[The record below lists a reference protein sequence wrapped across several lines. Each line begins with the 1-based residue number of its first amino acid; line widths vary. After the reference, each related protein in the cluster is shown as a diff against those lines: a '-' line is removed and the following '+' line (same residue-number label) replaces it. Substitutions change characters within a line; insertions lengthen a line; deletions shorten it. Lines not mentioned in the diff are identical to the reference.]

1 MNEVKAAKIEE
12 RKCPECGSRTVR
24 RSQMR
29 GLWERGVLRAV
40 GVKAYR
46 CEGCDKRYYEFKG
59 SRERK
64 SGTMMDENQDKR

>member
-1 MNEVKAAKIEE
+1 MNEVNSAKIKM
-12 RKCPECGSRTVR
+12 RKCPECGSRKVR

-46 CEGCDKRYYEFKG
+46 CEGCDKRYYEFK
-59 SRERK
+59 RIEVT
-64 SGTMMDENQDKR
+64 SGKLEG